1 MKFEDDITDIDLV
14 VLAPSQ
20 VDEQSH
26 NEQVIEREVM
36 TTDVMPQDIAGQVEV
51 NYTDAATGN

>member
-36 TTDVMPQDIAGQVEV
+36 TTDVMPQDRAG
-51 NYTDAATGN
+51 